1 MAGERIV
8 PGQEPEI
15 APGVHGYTM
24 EVDGVLWVPLIRAAS
39 PGAGA
44 VGRYL
49 DALPRDKTVRFPTV
63 LSEILAGMLVR
74 RGFLPAVIWAAELG
88 EWVDVFERKAQPA
101 MDKKSSLP

>member
-39 PGAGA
+39 RVITLLTSRLASAPLT
-44 VGRYL
+44 RYL
-49 DALPRDKTVRFPTV
+49 KSGEMSISAAALRIA
-63 LSEILAGMLVR
+63 LYSCS
-74 RGFLPAVIWAAELG
+74 W
-88 EWVDVFERKAQPA
+88 
-101 MDKKSSLP
+101 